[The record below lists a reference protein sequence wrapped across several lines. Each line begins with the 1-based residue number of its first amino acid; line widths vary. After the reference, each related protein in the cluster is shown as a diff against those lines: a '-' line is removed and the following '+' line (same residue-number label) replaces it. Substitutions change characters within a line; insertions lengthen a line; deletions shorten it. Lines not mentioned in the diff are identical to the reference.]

1 MPSPSLSE
9 ALLSTL
15 IHGGGTECRQLALT
29 CGAIMQELAPSPSL
43 NGLSVS
49 EIVANDKSVVD
60 LLPLILIQV
69 CGYRPVLVVIHLL

>member
-15 IHGGGTECRQLALT
+15 IRGGGTEYRQLALT

-43 NGLSVS
+43 SGLSVS
-49 EIVANDKSVVD
+49 EIVANDKCVVD
-60 LLPLILIQV
+60 LLPLILTQV
-69 CGYRPVLVVIHLL
+69 CG